1 MKLFSSRKQKQQDG
15 FAFLVKDMFDL
26 RDGGVVVAGQVTE
39 GIIHQG
45 ERAVCIT
52 GTGSSFACVI
62 DAIEQPDPEHQGQTI
77 HPEEARADGPFR
89 GHYALRILGRNKS
102 DFRPGDRLLS
112 DTGTVL

>member
-1 MKLFSSRKQKQQDG
+1 MKLFSFRNRKLEDG
-15 FAFLVKDMFDL
+15 FAFVVKDRFVWSV
-26 RDGGVVVAGQVTE
+26 GCVVVEEHVME
-39 GIIHQG
+39 GMSHQC

-89 GHYALRILGRNKS
+89 GHYALRIPGRNKS

-112 DTGTVL
+112 DAGTVL